1 MRRILIISLLVFIFS
16 NFLYGQVF
24 PVKTIFENGPRDNRI
39 NIVFLGDGYRITE
52 MDKYNNDVQNTVDKI
67 FNESPYKEYKN
78 LFNVYAIEVP
88 SNESGTDHPGK
99 ASDCPYKDS
108 VFKKDTY
115 FNTTF
120 DAGGIHRLLIPGNY
134 TALNNVL
141 INNFPD
147 YDMVLMVVNHPWYG
161 GSGGT
166 ISVFSTDTQSAEIAI
181 HEAGHSFAKLADEYE
196 YGAND
201 PVQYEGINVTWRT
214 QRELIPWKEWILK
227 DTPIPTPNN
236 ISFDKVVGLFEGAYY
251 RRTGMFRPKF
261 RCKMKELNVPF
272 CEVCR
277 EQHVKSMFSYVDLI
291 EELYPE
297 EETVTLFTNSKLDFN
312 VDFIQLP
319 EKNISIE
326 WTIDNYTIGYDTN
339 NISMDGSSLSIGK
352 HTLVVTTGH
361 NTEFVRNDPNNLLQS
376 KASWMIDVVNPTGVE
391 EENNMPREYVLEQN
405 YPNPFNPETLIGY
418 RLPIAGYVTLKVYDA
433 LGRELIT
440 LVDEFKQPGYYS
452 YQLSTNN
459 FQPASPMRKR
469 GEPSSGVY
477 FYTLRAGTHSITK
490 KMILLR

>member
-1 MRRILIISLLVFIFS
+1 MRRIIIISLLIFVFS
-16 NFLYGQVF
+16 NFSIGQTF

-39 NIVFLGDGYRITE
+39 NMVFVGDGYQIAE
-52 MDKYNNDVQNTVDKI
+52 MSKYNNDVQNTVDKI

-88 SNESGTDHPGK
+88 SNESGTDHPGT

-108 VFKKDTY
+108 VFRKDTY

-120 DAGGIHRLLIPGNY
+120 DTGGIHRLLTAGNY

-141 INNFPD
+141 MNNFPD
-147 YDMVLMVVNHPWYG
+147 YDMVLMVVNHKWYG

-181 HEAGHSFAKLADEYE
+181 HEAGHSFADLADEYE

-214 QRELIPWKEWILK
+214 QREFIPWRAWIF
-227 DTPIPTPNN
+227 DSTPIPTPNHIYYEN
-236 ISFDKVVGLFEGAYY
+236 VVGLFEGGFY
-251 RRTGMFRPKF
+251 RRTGMFRPKY

-291 EELYPE
+291 EEFHPE
-297 EETVTLFTNSKLDFN
+297 EDTVILSTNSKLDFN
-312 VDFIQLP
+312 IEIVRLP
-319 EKNISIE
+319 EKEITIE
-326 WTIDNYTIGYDTN
+326 WIIDGDTTGYHTN
-339 NISMDGSSLSIGK
+339 NISLDGSSLTIGK
-352 HTLVVTTGH
+352 HYLTAAAKH
-361 NTEFVRNDPNNLLQS
+361 NTDFVRNDPNNLLES
-376 KASWMIDVVNPTGVE
+376 AVSWVVDVVNPTGVGE
-391 EENNMPREYVLEQN
+391 DNNITREFVLEQN
-405 YPNPFNPETLIGY
+405 YPNPFNPTTIIKFSIPTVETRHASYLQH
-418 RLPIAGYVTLKVYDA
+418 VTLKVYDM
-433 LGRELIT
+433 LGREAAI
-440 LVDEFKQPGYYS
+440 LVNEEKLPGNYEVMFETRNYS
-452 YQLSTNN
+452 L
-459 FQPASPMRKR
+459 
-469 GEPSSGVY
+469 SSGVY
-477 FYTLRAGTHSITK
+477 FYTLTVENHFITK